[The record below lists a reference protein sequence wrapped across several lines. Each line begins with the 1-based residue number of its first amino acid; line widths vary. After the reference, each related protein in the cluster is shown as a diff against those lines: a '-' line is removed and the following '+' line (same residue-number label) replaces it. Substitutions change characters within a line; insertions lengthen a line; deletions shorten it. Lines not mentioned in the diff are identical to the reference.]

1 MAATIRSAITVS
13 LVPEARGGPFVF
25 WDGLAPACKR
35 AAALGFDAVEIFPPG
50 AQSLSG
56 AGAIAKEHGL
66 RFFRMSSVTGEG
78 LKRAAHRI
86 AGTVGI
92 FNAGQ
97 ALALAREVE
106 ARAPE
111 RSPELPERVEA
122 LCAELSR
129 LESELMSRSAQLV
142 AG

>member
-1 MAATIRSAITVS
+1 MSVS
-13 LVPEARGGPFVF
+13 IGV
-25 WDGLAPACKR
+25 W
-35 AAALGFDAVEIFPPG
+35 
-50 AQSLSG
+50 
-56 AGAIAKEHGL
+56 
-66 RFFRMSSVTGEG
+66 
-78 LKRAAHRI
+78 
-86 AGTVGI
+86 
-92 FNAGQ
+92 Q

-129 LESELMSRSAQLV
+129 LETELMSRSASLA

>member
-1 MAATIRSAITVS
+1 MNELIL
-13 LVPEARGGPFVF
+13 LVDDEPLIVQQAR
-25 WDGLAPACKR
+25 DYL
-35 AAALGFDAVEIFPPG
+35 
-50 AQSLSG
+50 
-56 AGAIAKEHGL
+56 EHGG
-66 RFFRMSSVTGEG
+66 FRVLS
-78 LKRAAHRI
+78 
-86 AGTVGI
+86 AGDGR
-92 FNAGQ
+92 Q

-129 LESELMSRSAQLV
+129 LEAELLSRSAQLG